1 MARRLAGLAGG
12 LVKPLRLFA
21 TMQDGNGGLAQ
32 IYCDSRQHFVFERI
46 TDGVVTERTNSD
58 DPRDFH
64 DYTRALSTA
73 GWSFAWA
80 TG

>member
-1 MARRLAGLAGG
+1 MAGG

-21 TMQDGNGGLAQ
+21 TLQDGSGGLAQ
-32 IYCDSRQHFVFERI
+32 IYCDHSGHFVFERVNE
-46 TDGVVTERTNSD
+46 GVVTERCCSE

-64 DYTRALSTA
+64 DYTRALSLA